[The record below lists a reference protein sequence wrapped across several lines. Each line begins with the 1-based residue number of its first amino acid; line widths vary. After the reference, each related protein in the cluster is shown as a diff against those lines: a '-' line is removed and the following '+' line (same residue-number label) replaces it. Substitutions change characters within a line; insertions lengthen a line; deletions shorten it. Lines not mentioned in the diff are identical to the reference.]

1 MIGVD
6 EEDFLIA
13 TDIDKLIEILST
25 KKEVEVGKLSRDL
38 KMNRKEVEK
47 WLHILEEEGVITLV
61 HRMGSLHALWTMKE
75 KPEPARKAAP
85 QKAAP
90 IPSRA
95 ILSSK
100 PQEIPRHA
108 PKPKV
113 EEEEEEAPV
122 DLELEHLRPI
132 SADRKSLFSSIM
144 PSSKSKRPA
153 TSAAPSPKREQRLT
167 VEETT
172 HVYSTPSYMP
182 PQEPAEPMKR
192 KLEKSE
198 FLDLPAAQ
206 TGKLKGRLDEYL
218 TLIKSSKEELKGLD
232 GEKERMHR
240 EGYLSLEKEFEAS
253 LENLEYALLEKE
265 KRIIEARERIS
276 TLPGKIGEIDQMQE
290 TFSKT
295 DSEARALLSK
305 TKSSIDKNWKAL
317 SEVSSE
323 LSGELAKGE
332 QEIMRDRNRMVQM
345 RDMLQSI
352 EHHEAEL
359 NETLTTARAALE
371 DMEAKVR
378 QVEESVQEAGDSKNL
393 AAERV
398 DHIQSS
404 LERRMGQLEQLRAE
418 LERVEKVEQW
428 FRQYSE
434 DYSAKMDE
442 LQSYVSESQGDLEK
456 IKKAAEI
463 EYVNKYLS
471 ELDKIEGGYRE
482 KLGSLEYEEASI
494 DEKLSEVRNRI
505 KSLMHESAELMS
517 KYRQMGAEGEQFN
530 EMVSSAREG
539 SRAQRQMVDEKSDE
553 RRRLMQDADNLKRR
567 QAEDKKKKK
576 K

>member
-25 KKEVEVGKLSRDL
+25 KKEVEVGKLSREL

-47 WLHILEEEGVITLV
+47 WLHILEEEGVINLV
-61 HRMGSLHALWTMKE
+61 HHMGALHAVWIMKE
-75 KPEPARKAAP
+75 KSEPARKALP
-85 QKAAP
+85 PKAA
-90 IPSRA
+90 SLSQRA
-95 ILSSK
+95 IISPK
-100 PQEIPRHA
+100 PPEAKHV
-108 PKPKV
+108 PKPKA
-113 EEEEEEAPV
+113 EEEEEPEEGPV
-122 DLELEHLRPI
+122 ELELEPMHPI
-132 SADRKSLFSSIM
+132 SAQKKSLFSAII
-144 PSSKSKRPA
+144 PSAKSRKA
-153 TSAAPSPKREQRLT
+153 SSGAAPSPKKEQKLT
-167 VEETT
+167 LEETES
-172 HVYSTPSYMP
+172 YSTPSYIP
-182 PQEPAEPMKR
+182 SQEPLEPMKK

-218 TLIKSSKEELKGLD
+218 TIIKSSKEELKDLEGD
-232 GEKERMHR
+232 KERMHR

-276 TLPGKIGEIDQMQE
+276 SLPGKIGEIDQMQE
-290 TFSKT
+290 AFSKT
-295 DSEARALLSK
+295 DSEARTLLSK
-305 TKSSIDKNWKAL
+305 TKSSIEKSWKAL
-317 SEVSSE
+317 SEVSTE
-323 LSGELAKGE
+323 LSGELEKGE
-332 QEIMRDRNRMVQM
+332 QEVMRDRNRMVQM
-345 RDMLQSI
+345 RDMMQSI

-359 NETLTTARAALE
+359 NETLTSARAALE
-371 DMEAKVR
+371 DMEEKVR
-378 QVEESVQEAGDSKNL
+378 KVEEAVQDAGDSKNL
-393 AAERV
+393 VAERI
-398 DHIQSS
+398 DHIQSN
-404 LERRMGQLEQLRAE
+404 LERRMAQLEQLRSE
-418 LERVEKVEQW
+418 LERIEKVEQW

-442 LQSYVSESQGDLEK
+442 LQSYVSESQGDLDK
-456 IKKAAEI
+456 IKKAAEL
-463 EYVNKYLS
+463 EYVKKYLS

-494 DEKLSEVRNRI
+494 DEKIAEVRNRI
-505 KSLMHESAELMS
+505 KSLMRESAELMS

-530 EMVSSAREG
+530 EMVSTAREG
-539 SRAQRQMVDEKSDE
+539 SRAQREMVDEKADE
-553 RRRLMQDADNLKRR
+553 RRRLMQDADNLKHR

>member
-1 MIGVD
+1 LIGVD

-61 HRMGSLHALWTMKE
+61 HRMGSLHAVWVMKE
-75 KPEPARKAAP
+75 KPEPQRKAAP

-90 IPSRA
+90 TPPRA
-95 ILSSK
+95 IISSK
-100 PQEIPRHA
+100 PQEIPRQT

-113 EEEEEEAPV
+113 EEEEEEGPV

-153 TSAAPSPKREQRLT
+153 ASAAPSSKKEQRLI
-167 VEETT
+167 VEETS
-172 HVYSTPSYMP
+172 VYSTPSYMP
-182 PQEPAEPMKR
+182 PQEPLPPMKK

-276 TLPGKIGEIDQMQE
+276 TLPGRIGEIDQMQE
-290 TFSKT
+290 AFSKT
-295 DSEARALLSK
+295 DSEARTLLSK

-317 SEVSSE
+317 SEVSHE
-323 LSGELAKGE
+323 LSGELEKGE
-332 QEIMRDRNRMVQM
+332 QELMRDRNRMVQM

-359 NETLTTARAALE
+359 NETLTSARAALE

-378 QVEESVQEAGDSKNL
+378 QVEETVQEAGDSKNL

-456 IKKAAEI
+456 IKKAAEL
-463 EYVNKYLS
+463 EYVKKYLS

-482 KLGSLEYEEASI
+482 KLGSLEFEEASI
-494 DEKLSEVRNRI
+494 DEKTSEVRNRI

-517 KYRQMGAEGEQFN
+517 KYRQMGAEGDQFN
-530 EMVSSAREG
+530 EMVSTAREG
-539 SRAQRQMVDEKSDE
+539 SRAHREMVEEKSDE

-567 QAEDKKKKK
+567 QAEDKKRKKK
-576 K
+576 

>member
-1 MIGVD
+1 M
-6 EEDFLIA
+6 
-13 TDIDKLIEILST
+13 
-25 KKEVEVGKLSRDL
+25 
-38 KMNRKEVEK
+38 
-47 WLHILEEEGVITLV
+47 
-61 HRMGSLHALWTMKE
+61 
-75 KPEPARKAAP
+75 
-85 QKAAP
+85 
-90 IPSRA
+90 
-95 ILSSK
+95 
-100 PQEIPRHA
+100 
-108 PKPKV
+108 
-113 EEEEEEAPV
+113 

-132 SADRKSLFSSIM
+132 SSDRKSLFSAIM

-153 TSAAPSPKREQRLT
+153 TSAAPSSKKEQRLI
-167 VEETT
+167 VEETS
-172 HVYSTPSYMP
+172 VYSTPSYMP
-182 PQEPAEPMKR
+182 PQEPLPPMKK

-276 TLPGKIGEIDQMQE
+276 TLPGRIGEIDQMQE
-290 TFSKT
+290 AFSKT
-295 DSEARALLSK
+295 DSEARTLLSK

-317 SEVSSE
+317 SEASHE
-323 LSGELAKGE
+323 LSGELEKGE
-332 QEIMRDRNRMVQM
+332 QELMRDRNRMVQM

-378 QVEESVQEAGDSKNL
+378 QVEETVQEAGDSKNL

-456 IKKAAEI
+456 IKKAAEL
-463 EYVNKYLS
+463 EYVKKYLS

-482 KLGSLEYEEASI
+482 KLGSLEFEEASI
-494 DEKLSEVRNRI
+494 DEKTSEVRNRI

-517 KYRQMGAEGEQFN
+517 KYRQMGAEGDQFN
-530 EMVSSAREG
+530 EMVSTAREG
-539 SRAQRQMVDEKSDE
+539 SRAHREMVEEKSDE

-567 QAEDKKKKK
+567 QAEDKKRKKK
-576 K
+576 